1 MKLETYY
8 KHLKGFIVRIAVLI
22 ISIFVIFIIGFQS
35 CTVGVLESF
44 EGSETM
50 QGSAGLAMVLF
61 FIIGA
66 AFVIGIPIISMVS
79 FLLASFIG
87 YSVDVTIYGD
97 LEVWRV
103 VAIILAIMSFLG
115 HRELKKKKQ
124 SSNNKES

>member
-1 MKLETYY
+1 M
-8 KHLKGFIVRIAVLI
+8 RIAVLI

-35 CTVGVLESF
+35 CAVGILESF

-50 QGSAGLAMVLF
+50 EGSAGLAMVIF

-66 AFVIGIPIISMVS
+66 AFSIGIPIVSMIS

-87 YSVDVTIYGD
+87 YSVDVNVYGD

-124 SSNNKES
+124 RSNNKES

>member
-1 MKLETYY
+1 M
-8 KHLKGFIVRIAVLI
+8 RIAVLI

-50 QGSAGLAMVLF
+50 QGSAGLAIVLF

-66 AFVIGIPIISMVS
+66 AFAIGIPIISMVS